1 MATTGK
7 YYLLQKIKVAACKS
21 ATNNIFFIMYIQMI
35 WRWKVLRGVRQKG
48 ERKEL
53 REAETVLVA
62 GGDEVV
68 VMVMAEVGA
77 GEDEVAVMVMA
88 EVGAGEDEDEVE
100 MEMVVVGVWEEEVGV
115 KMEEVW
121 MSEMS
126 DGEAEVEEGEPAVAT
141 PDHVVVVAV
150 AVAPGSWPY

>member
-21 ATNNIFFIMYIQMI
+21 ATNNIFFIVYIQMI

-62 GGDEVV
+62 GGDEVG

-77 GEDEVAVMVMA
+77 GEDEVVVMVMA

-121 MSEMS
+121 MSEM
-126 DGEAEVEEGEPAVAT
+126 AT
-141 PDHVVVVAV
+141 VHT
-150 AVAPGSWPY
+150 G